1 MSMTVAAGQTPP
13 ASACPTSPSAG
24 FHPPG
29 AETPAPPAAAG
40 APVRMVQLPL
50 AKTIAPAVA
59 DTSTVIKPDISIQI
73 SCGKTIIKTVNDV
86 TFVDAAANGA
96 TRPLKMDILIPDEA
110 GKHPLV
116 IYVPGGGF
124 VRNGKEDALN
134 LRTFVA
140 EAGFVVAS
148 INYRTALDGA
158 TYADGVADVKQAIR
172 FLRAHAGDYG
182 IDAAHVAI
190 WGESAGGYLV
200 AMTALTDGDPTYDQ
214 GANLDQNSKVQAV
227 VDKFGPTDLSTIAAD
242 FDEEAQ
248 RDYRRA
254 IPTLAYIGGLTPDGK
269 LIDPAS
275 DPVNHLKGSAPPFLI
290 LHGTRDRI
298 VSPSQSLRL
307 HDALRAD
314 GDDSTRYLLEGADH
328 GDLAF
333 LGDIEA
339 GLHWS
344 NTEVMGVIVDFLHA
358 KLR

>member
-1 MSMTVAAGQTPP
+1 MSMTDAAGNTPENPP
-13 ASACPTSPSAG
+13 ASTCPTSSPAG
-24 FHPPG
+24 IRPPD
-29 AETPAPPAAAG
+29 AG
-40 APVRMVQLPL
+40 TSVPPVRMVQLPL
-50 AKTIAPAVA
+50 AKTIAPADA
-59 DTSTVIKPDISIQI
+59 STSTVIKPDISAKI
-73 SCGKTIIKTVNDV
+73 SCGKTAIKTVNDV
-86 TFVDAAANGA
+86 TFVDAAANGGK
-96 TRPLKMDILIPDEA
+96 RPLKIDILIPDEA

-172 FLRAHAGDYG
+172 FLRAHADDYG

-200 AMTALTDGDPTYDQ
+200 TMTALTDGDPKYDR
-214 GANLDQNSKVQAV
+214 GVNLEQSSTVQAV
-227 VDKFGPTDLSTIAAD
+227 VDKFGPTDLSTVAAD

-248 RDYRRA
+248 RDYRRPS
-254 IPTLAYIGGLTPDGK
+254 PTLAYIGGLTPDGK
-269 LIDPAS
+269 LVDPAS
-275 DPVNHLKGSAPPFLI
+275 DPVNHMKGSAPPFLI
-290 LHGTRDRI
+290 LHGTRDRLI
-298 VSPSQSLRL
+298 SPSQSLRL
-307 HDALRAD
+307 HNALRAT
-314 GDDSTRYLLEGADH
+314 GGDSTRYLIEGADH

-333 LGDIEA
+333 LGDVKA
-339 GLHWS
+339 GLYWS
-344 NTEVMGVIVDFLHA
+344 NTQVMGLIVDFLRA